1 MTVSETVP
9 PMYTRSFIKK
19 NPAKLSLSKI
29 ERDNRDILKKKIL
42 EIVKKEQVEFI
53 KLQFTDVTGIIK
65 SITVPVTK
73 LEEAIEE
80 NIWFDGSSIEGFAR
94 IYESDMYL
102 KLDLKTFAIIP
113 WSYERGNITAR
124 FICDVY
130 TPDGKPFEGDPRYIL
145 KKQIKRAAKLGYTY
159 NTGPELEFFLFKKEG
174 DEIKTLPHDKA
185 GYFDLSTDLAVD
197 IRKEITHALN
207 AFGINVETL
216 HHEVAQGQHEIDFKY
231 TDALTTA
238 DHAAT
243 LKFTVKAIAQKYG
256 LHATFMPKPI
266 GGQNGSGM
274 HVHQSLFK
282 KGKNAFY
289 DENSPNKLSKVAH
302 NFIAGQLKHIK
313 AVCAITNPIV
323 NSYKRL
329 VAGYEAPVYI
339 TWGEVNRSALIR
351 IPRCTPG
358 KETATRCELRNPD
371 PSCNPYLALAVMLA
385 AGLDGIENDLKAPE
399 PVNENIFLLDNEN
412 PDDIKVDHLPYNI
425 WEAMRELKKDE
436 VIKSALGEH
445 THRAIAT
452 AKRAEWF
459 DYKANVTQ
467 WEKNR
472 YLEVY

>member
-1 MTVSETVP
+1 
-9 PMYTRSFIKK
+9 MYTSSFVKK
-19 NPAKLSLSKI
+19 NPAKLNLTRI
-29 ERDNRDILKKKIL
+29 ERNSRDALKK
-42 EIVKKEQVEFI
+42 EIMQIVEKEQVEFI
-53 KLQFTDVTGIIK
+53 KLQFTDVTGMIK
-65 SITVPVTK
+65 SITIPVWK
-73 LEEAIEE
+73 LEEAMEE
-80 NIWFDGSSIEGFAR
+80 NIWFDGSSIEGFTR
-94 IYESDMYL
+94 IFESDMYL
-102 KLDLKTFAIIP
+102 KLDLGTFAIIP

-130 TPDGKPFEGDPRYIL
+130 MPDGTPFEGDPRYIL
-145 KKQIKRAAKLGYTY
+145 KKQLERAAKMGYVY
-159 NTGPELEFFLFKKEG
+159 NTGPELEFFLFKKEN
-174 DEIKTLPHDKA
+174 DEVGTVPHDKA

-207 AFGINVETL
+207 AFGITVETL
-216 HHEVAQGQHEIDFKY
+216 HHEVAKGQHEIDFKY

-266 GGQNGSGM
+266 AGESGSGM

-282 KGKNAFY
+282 NGKNAFY
-289 DENSPNKLSKVAH
+289 DENSENKLSKVAYH
-302 NFIAGQLKHIK
+302 FIAGQLKHIK
-313 AVCAITNPIV
+313 AVCAITNPLV

-329 VAGYEAPVYI
+329 VSGYEAPVYI
-339 TWGEVNRSALIR
+339 SWGEVNRSALIR

-358 KETATRCELRNPD
+358 KEVATRCELRCPD

-385 AGLDGIENDLKAPE
+385 AGLDGIDNEIQAPD
-399 PVNENIFLLDNEN
+399 PVNEDIFKLDNEN
-412 PDDIKVDHLPYNI
+412 SEKLQVEHLPYNI
-425 WEAMRELKKDE
+425 WEAMIELEKDE
-436 VIKSALGEH
+436 VIRGALGEH

-467 WEKNR
+467 WEKDR
-472 YLEVY
+472 YLEIY